1 MTATSIFYIQSVNHL
16 EKKHEVRLAYWNTLP
31 LLAPVK
37 FRTSCDRRREKVQ
50 TEERKSQV
58 QWIGSEILLPYQT
71 MIITLMMKMMFMY
84 IWCCSLQRLCFLM
97 ARIIA
102 VNGPLWV
109 HCPYV
114 VWQFVFCKRLLGN
127 YQFLL
132 WIEEVCSLYK
142 SSLKLFF
149 SLLIVC
155 PFSVPTSTV
164 MQQGQQAVTVG
175 LRQTARHSTFPLS
188 TSLDDLSNHLFNR
201 TSLKTQTSKA
211 GRVWS
216 AFKKTSSLHKKCWG
230 VLVVQKKHWWRAQ
243 IINTS

>member
-16 EKKHEVRLAYWNTLP
+16 EKIHEVRLAYWNTLP

-58 QWIGSEILLPYQT
+58 RRIGSEIVLPYQT

-142 SSLKLFF
+142 SNLKLFFF
-149 SLLIVC
+149 SLLIVW

-164 MQQGQQAVTVG
+164 MQQGQQAVTVS
-175 LRQTARHSTFPLS
+175 LRQTACHSTFPLS
-188 TSLDDLSNHLFNR
+188 TSLDGLSNHLFNR
-201 TSLKTQTSKA
+201 TSLKTQKSKA

-216 AFKKTSSLHKKCWG
+216 AFKKRDIIPP
-230 VLVVQKKHWWRAQ
+230 QKLLREFWLFRR
-243 IINTS
+243 NTDEELK